1 MQHGLVIFGLLFP
14 SDQAPAKAIHP
25 AMSPLDAPTMGFEVR
40 IFTAVRLLFTVL
52 PTVRKWVFR
61 TVGNTKFIVQF
72 QQRCASESIREL
84 RRHPSAI
91 SYSMVAMF
99 CWRRRQQLTDA
110 LIEMLM
116 VLIHNLGTRAEKK
129 VDKKQFAAFKKV
141 RGKAR
146 LLAEDH
152 DGCQPVMNEFLFPL

>member
-1 MQHGLVIFGLLFP
+1 P
-14 SDQAPAKAIHP
+14 
-25 AMSPLDAPTMGFEVR
+25 
-40 IFTAVRLLFTVL
+40 
-52 PTVRKWVFR
+52 
-61 TVGNTKFIVQF
+61 KFIVQF

-91 SYSMVAMF
+91 RYSMVAMF

-146 LLAEDH
+146 LLFRMAEATVDQP
-152 DGCQPVMNEFLFPL
+152 DGVIKEVVYPVVSQKMLQNLVDEFKTLG